1 LAEPFVR
8 QAYRKA
14 PRLAHAGFAHGRD
27 APDIGRMSPSTT
39 SPIDS
44 IRAWLPELT
53 TWRRDF
59 HAHPETG
66 FEEHRTA
73 GLVAER
79 LEAMGIEVHRGIGR
93 TGVVGTLRAG
103 RGNRAI
109 GLRADMDALDMPE
122 ANTFAHASTVPGK
135 MHGCGH
141 DGHTTMLLAAARH
154 LAATRNFD
162 GTVHFIFQPAEEG
175 QGGARAMIE
184 DGLFERF
191 PCDAVYG
198 LHNRPGM
205 PVGQFGICAGPMM
218 AGAAFFDL
226 VIHGRGGHGAR
237 PESTIDPVV
246 IGAQIV
252 SAFQTIVARNIAPND
267 TAVVTTTGFSAGT
280 AYNVIPEKVA
290 LRGTVRA
297 FRVETMRLAES
308 RMRALATN
316 IATGFGATAELDFR
330 EITVPVV
337 NSAEQTALI
346 ADAAAALVGAPHVD
360 RNRIPAMGSEDF
372 SYMLAERPGAYI
384 LVGNGDGQGSC
395 EVHNPG
401 YDFNDAAIPYGG
413 GVLAAVV
420 EKELATR

>member
-1 LAEPFVR
+1 
-8 QAYRKA
+8 
-14 PRLAHAGFAHGRD
+14 
-27 APDIGRMSPSTT
+27 MSPSTT

-79 LEAMGIEVHRGIGR
+79 LEAMGIEVHRGISR